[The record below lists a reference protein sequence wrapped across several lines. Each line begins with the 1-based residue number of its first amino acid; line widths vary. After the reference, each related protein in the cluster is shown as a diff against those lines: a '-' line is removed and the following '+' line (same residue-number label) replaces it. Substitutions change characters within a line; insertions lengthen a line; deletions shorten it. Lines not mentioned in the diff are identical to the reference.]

1 MNARRTPQKKGGSNS
16 RRGIRRRDF
25 LATTAAAGAGFW
37 LASPLRA
44 AKPASK
50 NGELHVAI
58 IGAGTQGREV
68 LIENC
73 LKIPG
78 IRFVAVCDIWPY
90 NKLYASGRLKA
101 YKQEVNAYED
111 YREML
116 EKEKALDAVI
126 VATPDWMHA
135 EHAIACLQAGKHVYC
150 EKEMSNSLE
159 KAKQMVLAARQTGK
173 LLQIGHQRR
182 SNPLYTYSLE
192 KIIRDAKLLGRIT
205 TTYGQ
210 WNRGKSAVDPGCPKG
225 KELDEATLQKY
236 GYDTMHQLLN
246 WRWYRKYG
254 GGPIEDLG
262 SHQIDVF
269 NWFLG
274 TPPKSVMASG
284 GTDYYKGRE
293 WYDNVMAIYEY
304 DTPAGVVRALYQVLT
319 TTSARGY
326 YETFMGDEGTLQI
339 SEDPRKCRVYAEGH
353 LPLGAWD
360 EWVKKG
366 YLIELPWKVPEDKS
380 ETDAIVDIYKSPEQV
395 GWLLPVKPEGSYHQA
410 HLENFFDAIRNGTP
424 LNCPPEVAYE
434 TAVAV
439 LTVNDA
445 VAAAKRIDFQ
455 PEEFKV

>member
-1 MNARRTPQKKGGSNS
+1 
-16 RRGIRRRDF
+16 
-25 LATTAAAGAGFW
+25 
-37 LASPLRA
+37 
-44 AKPASK
+44 
-50 NGELHVAI
+50 
-58 IGAGTQGREV
+58 
-68 LIENC
+68 
-73 LKIPG
+73 
-78 IRFVAVCDIWPY
+78 
-90 NKLYASGRLKA
+90 
-101 YKQEVNAYED
+101 
-111 YREML
+111 ML
-116 EKEKALDAVI
+116 DKEKALDAVI

-135 EHAIACLQAGKHVYC
+135 EHSIACLQAGKHVYC

-159 KAKQMVLAARQTGK
+159 QAKQMVLAARQTGK

-182 SNPLYTYSLE
+182 SNPRYIYSLE

-225 KELDEATLQKY
+225 KELDEATLKKY
-236 GYDTMHQLLN
+236 GYDTMQQFLN

-262 SHQIDVF
+262 SHQIDIF

-274 TPPKSVMASG
+274 TPPKSVIASG
-284 GTDYYKGRE
+284 GMDYYKGRE

-304 DTPAGVVRALYQVLT
+304 DTPEGVVRALYQVLT

-339 SEDPRKCRVYAEGH
+339 SEDPRKCRVFAEGH
-353 LPLGAWD
+353 LPRDAWD
-360 EWVKKG
+360 KWAEKG
-366 YLIELPWKVPEDKS
+366 YLIKLPPEEQEQKPESKS
-380 ETDAIVDIYKSPEQV
+380 ETGAVVYIDLSPPQIA
-395 GWLLPVKPEGSYHQA
+395 WLLPVKSGGSYHQA
-410 HLENFFDAIRNGTP
+410 HLENFFDAIRHGTP

-434 TAVAV
+434 TAVTV

-445 VAAAKRIDFQ
+445 VAAGKRVDFK